1 MAKKKLREWEI
12 PMNFSKEER
21 ILYKMTVEDQ
31 IANSAKKVVKK
42 VGSYYLSS
50 YI

>member
-12 PMNFSKEER
+12 SMNLSKEER

-31 IANSAKKVVKK
+31 IDNSAKKVSKIVA
-42 VGSYYLSS
+42 
-50 YI
+50 

>member
-12 PMNFSKEER
+12 SMNLSKEER

-31 IANSAKKVVKK
+31 IANSAKK
-42 VGSYYLSS
+42 LAPQN
-50 YI
+50 

>member
-12 PMNFSKEER
+12 SMNLSKEER

-31 IANSAKKVVKK
+31 IVNSAKKVV
-42 VGSYYLSS
+42 
-50 YI
+50 

>member
-12 PMNFSKEER
+12 SMNLSKEER

-31 IANSAKKVVKK
+31 IANSAKKVVKI
-42 VGSYYLSS
+42 VASLN
-50 YI
+50 